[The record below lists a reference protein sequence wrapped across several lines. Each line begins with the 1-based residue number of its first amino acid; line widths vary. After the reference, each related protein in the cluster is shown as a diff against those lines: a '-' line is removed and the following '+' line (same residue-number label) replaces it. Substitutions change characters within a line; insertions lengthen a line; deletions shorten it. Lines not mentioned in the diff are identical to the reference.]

1 VPETPEAT
9 APKSSRT
16 SKSAAGWTCDK
27 PGSYRQLME
36 ADPRRP
42 GKQHSFAWLNPAPLW
57 ASRND
62 RVARVIGD
70 PVGKL
75 RQEWLA
81 RRPQGDGDRIVEA
94 PARDDGSIS
103 FLVMGDTGEGDSSQF
118 AVVPPLQAQA
128 DGTSFLVICSD
139 VIYPAGGI
147 DEYLYNFFKPYR
159 DYNGPIYAVP
169 GNHDWYDNCTGFMYW
184 FCGEKSP
191 PKPHGLLHRLLWR
204 RPPSGHEDK
213 IERCRELRSDPA
225 QQAEQPGPYFVIN
238 AGPLKLVGIDTGIK
252 GNLDEAQG
260 RWLRQVSEGPAPKI
274 LLTGKPLYVD
284 GARRRREIDGGGTV
298 DEIVTN
304 RANNYIAAIGG
315 DIHNYQRYPA
325 KLDDGRTMLYLV
337 SGGGGAFMH
346 ETHTIDNLDRRPEL
360 HVSEKD
366 FRCYPL
372 RGDSLSRYSQL
383 YAKKLVGKL
392 AGAKYIPPDQASALI
407 SEERHIPAT
416 RESAREVTITG
427 QTRKTAKRLD
437 HLPKRGRG
445 GLHVPF
451 SEWLDSDEP
460 PFFKNFLRIDAAPQS
475 VRIRCFGVTGC
486 GEEETNPTLED
497 NLRADLQPD
506 GTWMW
511 TLPAD

>member
-1 VPETPEAT
+1 MPEAT
-9 APKSSRT
+9 AQKSSRG
-16 SKSAAGWTCDK
+16 SKSAAGWTCDE
-27 PGSYRQLME
+27 PGSYRQLMN

-42 GKQHSFAWLNPAPLW
+42 GKQHSFSWLNPAPLW

-62 RVARVIGD
+62 RVARISD

-81 RRPQGDGDRIVEA
+81 RRPQGDNLTAGV
-94 PARDDGSIS
+94 PARPDGSIS

-118 AVVPPLQAQA
+118 AVVPSLQARA
-128 DGTSFLVICSD
+128 DGTSFLFICSD

-147 DEYLYNFFKPYR
+147 DEYLYNFFKPYQN
-159 DYNGPIYAVP
+159 YYGPIYAVP
-169 GNHDWYDNCTGFMYW
+169 GNHDWYDNCAGFMYW
-184 FCGEKSP
+184 FCGATSP
-191 PKPHGLLHRLLWR
+191 PKPGGLLHRLLWR
-204 RPPSGHEDK
+204 KPPPSHEDK
-213 IERCRELRSDPA
+213 MERCRELRSDPT
-225 QQAEQPGPYFVIN
+225 QQAEQPGPYFAIN

-252 GNLDEAQG
+252 GNLDEEQG
-260 RWLRQVSEGPAPKI
+260 RWLRQVSQGPEPKI

-284 GARRRREIDGGGTV
+284 GDRPPCNIDDGTTV
-298 DEIVTN
+298 DQIVTN

-325 KLDDGRTMLYLV
+325 KLDDGRTILYLV

-346 ETHTIDNLDRRPEL
+346 ETHTIDNLDRKPEMP
-360 HVSEKD
+360 VTEKD
-366 FRCYPL
+366 FRCYPI

-392 AGAKYIPPDQASALI
+392 VGAKYIPPDQASALI
-407 SEERHIPAT
+407 SKERDIPAT
-416 RESAREVTITG
+416 RETARNVTITDE
-427 QTRKTAKRLD
+427 TRNTAKWLD
-437 HLPKRGRG
+437 RLPKRGRG

-460 PFFKNFLRIDAAPQS
+460 PFFKHFLRIDADRQS
-475 VRIRCFGVTGC
+475 VQIRCFGVTGC
-486 GEEETNPTLED
+486 GEEEPDPTLED
-497 NLRADLQPD
+497 NLRADLQAD
-506 GTWMW
+506 GTWKW